1 MKLLKAEGGS
11 QKYIQVQ
18 MSNECTF
25 LPSGGIGPNY
35 GVISPPSLFK

>member
-1 MKLLKAEGGS
+1 MKLLAAEGGS
-11 QKYIQVQ
+11 KKYISAQ
-18 MSNECTF
+18 MSNECAS